1 MRLVVTRDREEFA
14 AHTEAFLAL
23 EMERNI
29 MAGILASLRAGGRFS
44 PAEGAIFA
52 YRLDGDGRAVAAALR
67 TPPWPLLASG
77 FGDQASARELM
88 RAWLAQD
95 PGVPGINAEP
105 LTARAIAEA
114 WAQVTGGSTRC
125 RMREAAHVLGV
136 GREPPRPARGRL
148 RVAARD
154 DRDLLIEY
162 ERAFVVEAGVGVP
175 GQEDETVDRRLAA
188 GSQFLWDHDGPVA
201 TVVVAA
207 LIAGTARIG
216 PVYTPPEH
224 RRRGYASSAVAALS
238 RHLLSSGARRC
249 MLYTDLA
256 NPTSNAIYASVGYR
270 RLGDCEWHAFQAPS

>member
-52 YRLDGDGRAVAAALR
+52 YRLGADGRAVAAAMR

-77 FGDQASARELM
+77 FRDQASARELM
-88 RAWLAQD
+88 RAWLVQD
-95 PGVPGINAEP
+95 PEVPGINAEP

-114 WAQVTGGSTRC
+114 WAQVTGGSTQC

-175 GQEDETVDRRLAA
+175 GQEAETVDRRLAA
-188 GSQFLWDHDGPVA
+188 GSQFLWEQDGPVA

-224 RRRGYASSAVAALS
+224 RRCGYASSAVAALS

-256 NPTSNAIYASVGYR
+256 NPTSNAIYAAVGYR
-270 RLGDCEWHAFQAPS
+270 RFGECEWHGFQAPS